1 MTLSK
6 NNLFIVFSEHG
17 KELANVLQDEFKDIS
32 YTVLENQIIGMP
44 MENKLDKLIKQLE
57 LSDYGIV
64 LITKDDMKNK
74 REIGFLI
81 GILIGSLG
89 IKRVAVIAPDR
100 VKLKN
105 ITDYL
110 KYYEPNRYDA
120 DNPNKRAALCCAIYN
135 IKIFLKTL
143 DKKKTINDYIIL
155 ENKKELLRIAL
166 CNYAENEEKYSSFLG
181 YFIKCF
187 NCNYEYINQNNSE
200 VVGATLFKR
209 DLNLLRQIGASG
221 VVRGNHI
228 FRIEE
233 TENEI
238 IKCYNN
244 PDDIR
249 LTKKK
254 GVFYDEEVYE
264 YIFYKCINRIY
275 ILTVHIKCSREIDD
289 AFHMD
294 YIINLEKNNAGYISI
309 LELFLRGGNID
320 CEYYE
325 GINS

>member
-1 MTLSK
+1 MTSSK
-6 NNLFIVFSEHG
+6 INLFIVFSEYG
-17 KELANVLQDEFKDIS
+17 KELADVLQDEFKEIS

-57 LSDYGIV
+57 ISDYGIV
-64 LITKDDMKNK
+64 LIAKEDMRNR

-89 IKRVAVIAPDR
+89 VKRVAVIAPEG

-105 ITDYL
+105 ITEYL
-110 KYYEPNRYDA
+110 KYYEPNRYDSE
-120 DNPNKRAALCCAIYN
+120 NPNKRAALCCAIYN

-143 DKKKTINDYIIL
+143 EKKKTISDYVIL

-166 CNYAENEEKYSSFLG
+166 CNYNENEEKYSSFLG

-187 NCNYEYINQNNSE
+187 NCNYEYINQHNSE

-209 DLNLLRQIGASG
+209 DENYLKQIGTSG
-221 VVRGNHI
+221 VLRGKQI

-233 TENEI
+233 AENEI

-254 GVFYDEEVYE
+254 GIFYDEEVYE

-275 ILTVHIKCSREIDD
+275 ILTVHIKCNREIDD

-294 YIINLEKNNAGYISI
+294 YITNLEKNNAGYISV
-309 LELFLRGGNID
+309 LELFLKGGNMD
-320 CEYYE
+320 CECYE